1 MKPMTVA
8 VAGYG
13 WWGKQLV
20 KSASLTPKL
29 KVAVVVDPKPPADIH
44 DGARQFGFRLESDF
58 DKILADKSIDGVIL
72 ASPNAFHLPQTLAA
86 FEAGKYVFCEKPL
99 TMTGEGAKVML
110 GAAKK
115 AGKVL
120 GIGHELR
127 YLEPVEALI
136 ETIGNGTIGRLL
148 SMEVNRSHD
157 TFRNLPKDNWRKNPD
172 PSMSPGGLYT
182 GTGIHQT
189 DIFCLIAG
197 EPAEVR
203 AETDTL
209 VYDPPAE
216 DYVRVKIIFRSGV
229 HAMYSALSC
238 TPYYSR
244 FTAFGDKGWVEL
256 VADGAID
263 KNKPMHLTVSTV
275 PGERT
280 TRTFAATADNS
291 VKDNLEAWVDA
302 NLGGGAH
309 RFTPQQMI
317 DNTRIFEALVRSARN
332 GGQTVKL

>member
-1 MKPMTVA
+1 MPAMNVA

-20 KSASLTPKL
+20 KSASMTDKL
-29 KVAVVVDPKPPADIH
+29 DVSVVVDPKPPADIAE
-44 DGARQFGFRLESDF
+44 GAKQYGFRVESDF
-58 DKILADKSIDGVIL
+58 DAVLADTSIDGVIL
-72 ASPNAFHLPQTLAA
+72 ASPNAYHLPQTLAA
-86 FEAGKYVFCEKPL
+86 FAAGKYVFCEKPL
-99 TMTGEGAKVML
+99 TMTGAGARQML
-110 GAAKK
+110 DAAAK

-127 YLEPVEALI
+127 YLEPIEALVA
-136 ETIGNGTIGRLL
+136 TIKDGTIGRLL

-157 TFRNLPKDNWRKNPD
+157 TFRHLPKDNWRKNPD
-172 PSMSPGGLYT
+172 PSMSPAGLYT

-197 EPAEVR
+197 EPSEVR
-203 AETDTL
+203 AESDTL

-216 DYVRVKIIFRSGV
+216 DYVRVKVLFKNGV

-244 FTAFGDKGWVEL
+244 FTAFGDMGWVEL
-256 VADGAID
+256 VAEGAID

-275 PGERT
+275 PGERS
-280 TRTFAATADNS
+280 TRSFTATADTS

-302 NLGGGAH
+302 NLGRGTY

-317 DNTRIFEALVRSARN
+317 DNTSIFEAIVASTRN
-332 GGQTVKL
+332 GGLPVKL